1 MATPI
6 SPAVRV
12 MPQQDAV
19 RQLFTSLF
27 GRPVVVSRTP
37 ALVRGATDK
46 FTVAL
51 FTHEDGTTGVAAFAD
66 LAFTAYAGA
75 ALTMFPTAMAD
86 QQISSGKVDEM
97 VFENFREIMN
107 VCASQ
112 FNGNE
117 TAHVKLTGLLR
128 LPMDKLPPDVDAI
141 SKKPGARL
149 DFTVQIPNYGT
160 GRLSFLAQ

>member
-1 MATPI
+1 MATPT

-19 RQLFTSLF
+19 RALLTSLF

-37 ALVRGATDK
+37 ALVRSATDK

-66 LAFTAYAGA
+66 LAFAAYAGA

-86 QQISSGKVDEM
+86 QQISNGRVDEM
-97 VFENFREIMN
+97 VLENFREIMN

-112 FNGNE
+112 FNGAVAE
-117 TAHVKLTGLLR
+117 HVKLTSLLR
-128 LPMDKLPPDVDAI
+128 LPIDKLPAEVDALA
-141 SKKPGARL
+141 KKPGARL

-160 GRLSFLAQ
+160 GRLSFFAL